1 MKTLYLLRHAKSS
14 WAQPDLQDFDRPLN
28 ERGLADVPLMAARFR
43 QRGSTVDCI
52 LASAALRTRS
62 TAALFAQ
69 AIDFPAENI
78 VEERGLYFVGPDAYL
93 QAVRGLHDS
102 CAAAMLVGH
111 NPTITEFVNSM
122 AQAGGGGTGGGSI
135 DNIPTCGLVELK
147 LAVGTWA
154 ATDFGSAELVEFDYP
169 KRQEA

>member
-28 ERGLADVPLMAARFR
+28 ERGLADVPLMATRFR
-43 QRGSTVDCI
+43 QRGGKVDFI
-52 LASAALRTRS
+52 IASAALRTRS
-62 TAALFAQ
+62 TAALFAE

-93 QAVRGLHDS
+93 QAVRGLDDS

-111 NPTITEFVNSM
+111 NPTITEFANSM
-122 AQAGGGGTGGGSI
+122 TQAGGGDIGGGI

-147 LAVGTWA
+147 LAADSWA
-154 ATDFGSAELVEFDYP
+154 MADFGSAELLEFDYP
-169 KRQEA
+169 KKPGA